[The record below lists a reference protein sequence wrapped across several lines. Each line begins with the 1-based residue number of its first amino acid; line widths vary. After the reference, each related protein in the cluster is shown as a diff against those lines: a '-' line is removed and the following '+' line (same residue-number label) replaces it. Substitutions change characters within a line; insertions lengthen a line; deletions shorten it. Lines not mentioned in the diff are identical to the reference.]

1 MAIICIY
8 LELNN
13 MQEDDVMLSTTQ
25 VLLCQFGKLIDVY
38 VGSWHEIVCDI
49 NDFDLPQNL

>member
-13 MQEDDVMLSTTQ
+13 MEEGDVTQ
-25 VLLCQFGKLIDVY
+25 VLLCQFGKLIDVCD
-38 VGSWHEIVCDI
+38 GSWHEIVCNI
-49 NDFDLPQNL
+49 TNFDLSQNL